1 MKWWRKLLGRKDIE
15 ANETEQDSWT
25 EEELELHFDLKQQGL
40 ETVLGPMHNTVG
52 HAIIP
57 FSLGGA
63 VDIYSFPQEDG
74 STAFASMELI
84 QPDGT
89 GSVPNQLGTYEL
101 VAFTRYGVNPR
112 ETKKDGF
119 STMEQRICG
128 LFTRIGNFS
137 FEVKLEPGETAEF
150 PNEQEDAQCLIF
162 SDYRPDGRPFNIG
175 DQEHGL
181 LLVIEVHKS
190 EMDYARQNG
199 TPQLIDK
206 LKAAGYYPKSD
217 LDRPSVV

>member
-1 MKWWRKLLGRKDIE
+1 MKWWKKLLGKKE
-15 ANETEQDSWT
+15 TVANETEQDSWT
-25 EEELELHFDLKQQGL
+25 EAELEMHYNLKQQGL
-40 ETVLGPMHNTVG
+40 ETVLGPMHNMVG

-57 FSLGGA
+57 FALGGA
-63 VDIYSFPQEDG
+63 VDMYAFPQKDG

-89 GSVPNQLGTYEL
+89 GSVPNRLGTYEL
-101 VAFTRYGVNPR
+101 VAFTRCGVNTR
-112 ETKKDGF
+112 EAENDGF
-119 STMEQRICG
+119 SAMEQRICG

-137 FEVKLEPGETAEF
+137 FEVKIEPGETAEF
-150 PNEQEDAQCLIF
+150 PNEHEDPQCLIF
-162 SDYRPDGRPFNIG
+162 SDYRPEGQPFKIG
-175 DQEHGL
+175 DQAHGL

-206 LKAAGYYPKSD
+206 LKTAGYYPNSD

>member
-1 MKWWRKLLGRKDIE
+1 MLGKKEPI
-15 ANETEQDSWT
+15 ANEAGQDSWT
-25 EEELELHFDLKQQGL
+25 EEELEFHYNLKQQGL
-40 ETVLGPMHNTVG
+40 EAVLGPMHNMVG

-57 FSLGGA
+57 FALGGA
-63 VDIYSFPQEDG
+63 VDMYAFPQKDG

-101 VAFTRYGVNPR
+101 VAFTRYGVHSKEAEN
-112 ETKKDGF
+112 DGF

-162 SDYRPDGRPFNIG
+162 SNYRPDGRQFKIG

-181 LLVIEVHKS
+181 LLVLEVHKS

-199 TPQLIDK
+199 TAQLIDK

-217 LDRPSVV
+217 LDRPAVV